1 MKTWR
6 WALCLL
12 PLMVGCISPSRP
24 LPLTEMEVRQTTRF
38 IGAVSSQADSVTRL
52 TWWLCNAGH
61 SPMRIDSVLPSC
73 DCLSVTYDAT
83 QLVMPKDSIAL
94 QLVLRPEG
102 ATGPFFRE
110 IDVYGNFPSPMT
122 LTIEGEWVDE
132 AACNKPEN
140 AKKVGTGEK

>member
-52 TWWLCNAGH
+52 TWWLCNVGEKT
-61 SPMRIDSVLPSC
+61 MRIDSVLPSC
-73 DCLSVTYDAT
+73 ECLDVQFDAERR
-83 QLVMPKDSIAL
+83 VMPGDSL
-94 QLVLRPEG
+94 CLWLELHSEG
-102 ATGPFFRE
+102 AKGSFFRE
-110 IDVYGNFPSPMT
+110 LDVYGNFPSPVT
-122 LTIEGEWVDE
+122 LTIEGEWVE
-132 AACNKPEN
+132 
-140 AKKVGTGEK
+140 